1 MTQSYGALRIVSDT
15 QKIYGVCTCTHAH
28 LLTRSNEDGSSAL
41 FTLSAWARRLTSLK
55 RKRCARKG
63 LDSAVTSELTWVP
76 TEGTSWDNELSWGA
90 VIPLASMSPS
100 YFCLSNCK
108 FELAIHWDGEE
119 CGWLGGSPEL
129 QCWTCQVDRHIWNPV
144 GPLSRLWA
152 EVWLRAINMEA
163 PE

>member
-90 VIPLASMSPS
+90 VIPLASMSPFTEMGKNVDGWEGVQNFS
-100 YFCLSNCK
+100 AGHARWTDT
-108 FELAIHWDGEE
+108 FEIQWAPWAD
-119 CGWLGGSPEL
+119 CGQKCGLEP
-129 QCWTCQVDRHIWNPV
+129 
-144 GPLSRLWA
+144 
-152 EVWLRAINMEA
+152 
-163 PE
+163 